1 MLLIYISGRSCN
13 NLIDAG
19 SFCSDSKSSFE
30 IPSSFSQVLCLL
42 HIYIYEQYIFEKT
55 VMLFLNDLYNRV
67 IYSSVL
73 EGKLSSTD

>member
-1 MLLIYISGRSCN
+1 MLVCFVLTQKAALR
-13 NLIDAG
+13 
-19 SFCSDSKSSFE
+19 
-30 IPSSFSQVLCLL
+30 SQVASPKFCVSF
-42 HIYIYEQYIFEKT
+42 IYIYEQHIFEKI